1 EFAQAIAGLTFGEPS
16 IPVISNVTGRVAE
29 PGQLST
35 PGYWVEHV
43 REAVRFADGVVAAG
57 AKVWV
62 EVGPDATL
70 TALAQQSIEDG
81 TFVPATRKDR
91 DEARAFVQALG
102 RLQACGVAVD
112 WEAFFAPARPA
123 LVDLPTYAFQHQR
136 YWISARA
143 GNGDVA
149 VAGLAA
155 VDHPLLSAATEVAGG
170 ESVIFSGRL
179 SVATQPWLADHAVNG
194 TILLPGTAFLELAL
208 QAGNDVGCPLVQ
220 ELTLQAPLL
229 LPADGGRQVQV
240 LVGGGDETGVRP
252 ISIHSRADGDA
263 PGTWVLHADGAV
275 AAAPLVPVAGLEQWP
290 PAEADVVDVSG
301 AYDLLLEMGY
311 EYGPVFQGLQ
321 AAWRRGQDVFAEV
334 ALPEQAHA
342 DAARFGLH
350 PALLDAAMHAQL
362 IAGDGQTVLPFSWTG
377 VQLHAA
383 GASGVRVRITRIHD
397 TSIALSIADADG
409 APVLSVES
417 LAVRPIT
424 AGQLTNGHAESLL
437 HVEWN
442 QISLSDAGTGE
453 LPDLAS
459 AMDAESVP
467 EWALLKVPAT
477 DPETDAPAAVRRA
490 AHQVLASVQEWLADE
505 RFVSSRLVV
514 VTQGAVAVGP
524 DEGVDVGVAPVW
536 GLVRAAEAENPG
548 RFVLVDVDGTEESW
562 QAVGSVAA
570 SGEPEAAVRSGRVLV
585 PRLGR
590 VAGGGDRGPVFGPD
604 GAVLVTGGTGGLG
617 ALVARHLVSAHE
629 VRRLVLVS
637 RRGLDAPG
645 AAELVAE
652 LAELGAE
659 VSVAA
664 CDVGD
669 RDAVAEL
676 IASVPELTGVVHA
689 AGVSDNGLVRSLS
702 PERFDAVLAAKA
714 DAAWHLHEL
723 TRDLDLTAFVL
734 FSSAGG
740 LVLAAGQANYAAA
753 NVFLDALAVHRRSM
767 GLVATSLAYG
777 LWDADT
783 GLSGWLSEADFER
796 MRRQGLPAL
805 SVDEGLA
812 LFDAGAG
819 SGEAA
824 LVPLRVDTSAL
835 RGRGESLPALL
846 RGLGRS
852 PVRQVARAAGSGL
865 ARRLAGMEPGE
876 RDRMLL
882 ELVRQ
887 EAAKVLGHASAEA
900 VPPGRAFQELGFD
913 SLTAVE
919 FRNQLITATGL
930 RLPATLVFDYP
941 TAEAVAEFLTD
952 ELGDGPAEQT
962 VVTTASVVD
971 EPIAIVGMACR
982 YPGGVESPEGLW
994 ELVVSGMDAI
1004 GEFPADRGW
1013 DVEGVYS
1020 PEPGTPGKT
1029 YARQGGFLYDA
1040 AEFDAGFFGI
1050 SPREALGMDPQQ
1062 RLLLEASWE
1071 AIERAGI
1078 DPVGLRGSRTGV
1090 FAGVMYHDYGL
1101 GTPANTSGGSLVS
1114 GRVSYTLGLE
1124 GPAVTVDTACSSSL
1138 VALHWAAQALRSGD
1152 CDLAL
1157 AGGVT
1162 VMSTPGMFIEFS
1174 RQRGLAP
1181 DGRCKSFAAAADGA
1195 GWSEGVGVLLVERL
1209 SDARRNGHQVLAVVR
1224 GSAINQ
1230 DGASNGLTAPNGPS
1244 QQRVIRQALANAGL
1258 SAADVDAVEAH
1269 GTGTVLGDPIEA
1281 QALIATYGQE
1291 RERPLWLGS
1300 LKSNIGHAQA
1310 AAGVAGVIKMVM
1322 ALRHEMLPKT
1332 LHVDEPSPHVDWSA
1346 GAVELL
1352 AESQPWPVNGHARR
1366 AAVSSFGIS
1375 GTNAH
1380 VIIEQGP
1387 SADVGPEPVA
1397 VPPVVPWLVS
1407 AKSVEGLRAQASRLA
1422 SWVSDETSVV
1432 DAAWSLAAGRGVL
1445 EQRAVVVGGD
1455 REELVAGL
1463 RALAEGA
1470 EAPGLVSGSGSGG
1483 RLALLFAGQGSQRV
1497 GMGREL
1503 AEAFPVFAAELD
1515 EICRVLDP
1523 LLPHPV
1529 REVMFT
1535 DAEGVLNETGMTQ
1548 PALFCFEVALYRLLT
1563 SLGVRADVLVG
1574 HSIGEIAA
1582 AHVAGV
1588 FSLADA
1594 CTLVTARA
1602 RLMQALP
1609 EGGAMLAVAA
1619 PEEQIVPLLGER
1631 VGIAAVNAPN
1641 AVVVSGDEEAIAEIE
1656 RRVDVRTRRLR
1667 VSHAFHSPLMEPMLA
1682 EFAQA
1687 IAGLTFRE
1695 PSIPVISNV
1704 TGRVA
1709 EPGQL
1714 STPGYWVEH
1723 VREAVRFADGV
1734 AAAHADV
1741 FVEVGPDGV
1750 LTGLAQQS
1758 IADGVFIPAARK
1770 DRDEARALV
1779 EALGRLHVHGVRVEW
1794 KELLAPAKHVDLPTY
1809 AFQRERYWVPAV
1821 VEAGDVGAAG
1831 LAAVDHPLLSAVT
1844 EVAGGES
1851 VIFSGRLSVATHP
1864 WLADHV
1870 VNGMVIVPG
1879 TALVELA
1886 VRVGD
1891 ELGCSRLR
1899 ELTLQAPLV
1908 VPAEGAVQVQV
1919 VAGPADESGGRS
1931 VGIHSRPG
1939 TAEPW
1944 VRHADGV
1951 LAAEGGVPGFDVV
1964 QWPPADAAPV
1974 EVEQLYDD
1982 LAEIGL
1988 EYGPIFQGL
1997 VRAWARPGEVFAEI
2011 ALPEQEHAE
2020 AARFGVHP
2028 ALLDAALHAS
2038 ALGGLLPAAE
2048 PGQPFLPFAWSGV
2061 SLHAAGATGLRIK
2074 VTKSTK
2080 AGSTSVSLAI
2090 ADGTGTPVAD
2100 IEALTLRPLSIA
2112 PQHQARLTS
2121 LHQVIWTSAIEA
2133 PVADTESVLE
2143 YAFLKV
2149 PATDPETDAPAAVRR
2164 ATHQVLTAVQEWLAD
2179 ERFASSRL
2187 VVVTQGAVAVGPDEG
2202 VDVGVAPVWGLV
2214 RAAEAEN
2221 PGGFV
2226 LVDVDGTEQSWMALG
2241 SAVAS
2246 GEPEIAIRGGEV
2258 RVPRLTR
2265 VSDLEERGPVF
2276 GPEGTV
2282 LVTGGTG
2289 GLGALV
2295 ARHLVSAHE
2304 VRRLVLVSRRGLD
2317 APGAAELVAELA
2329 ELGAEVSVAACDV
2342 GDRDAVA
2349 ELIASVPELTGIVHA
2364 AGVGDNGLVGALTA
2378 ERLDGVLGPKADG
2391 AWHLHELT
2399 RDLDLT
2405 AFVLFSSAGGLVLAA
2420 GQANYAA
2427 ANVFLDALA
2436 VHRRSMGLV
2445 ATSLAYGL
2453 WDADTGLSGWLSE
2466 ADFERM
2472 RRQGLPA
2479 LSVDEGLALFDAG
2492 AGSGEAALVPL
2503 RVDGVALRS
2512 RGDSLPA
2519 LLRGLVRGAV
2529 RRVARSDAS
2538 ALARRLVV
2546 MDDDARRGAL
2556 LEVVRHEVATVL
2568 GHASADAVQP
2578 DRAFQELGFDSLT
2591 AVELRN
2597 RLNTV
2602 SGLRLPATLVFDY
2615 PNARA
2620 VAEYVDSEL
2629 TGAASAAPTVTPART
2644 TLDDEPI
2651 AIVGMAC
2658 RYPGGVLSP
2667 EGLWELVDSGTDAI
2681 GEFPAD
2687 RGWDLDRLYHPDPD
2701 SKGTSYVRH
2710 GGFLYDAG
2718 EFDAGFFG
2726 ISPREALAMDPQQ
2739 RLLLETSWEAIERA
2753 GIDPSGL
2760 RGSRTGVFSGVMYHD
2775 YGSQLSS
2782 VPEELEGLI
2791 GTGISGSVA
2800 SGRVSYTFGFEGPA
2814 VTVDTACS
2822 SSLVALHL
2830 AVQAL
2835 RNGECELALAGGVT
2849 VMATPGTFIEFCRQ
2863 RGLATDGRSKAFS
2876 EAADGAGWS
2885 EGIGVLLVERL
2896 SDARRNGHQ
2905 VLAVVRGSAVNQDGA
2920 SNGLTAPN
2928 GPSQQRVIRQ
2938 ALANAGLSAA
2948 EVDVVEAHGTGT
2960 PLGDPIEAQA
2970 LLATY
2975 GQDREQP
2982 LWLGS
2987 IKSNIG
2993 HTQAAAGA
3001 AGIIKMV
3008 MAMRHDTLPRTLHAD
3023 ERSPH
3028 VDWSAGAVELLTE
3041 GRPWERQ
3048 DRPRRAAVSS
3058 FGVSGT
3064 NAHVVLEEAPPQE
3077 DEPGQGLPVVPWVL
3091 SAKTREGVAAQAGR
3105 LAEWMRANPEVD
3117 ATDVGWSLL
3126 TGRKAFDHRAV
3137 VVGGDREELLAGLA
3151 EPISGVAGPGG

>member
-1 EFAQAIAGLTFGEPS
+1 MAANDTKLIEALRSSLKETERLRAQNRSLAEAAREPIAIVGMACRYPGGVGSPEDLWELVASGRDAIGEFPADRGWDLEVLYDPDPDGRGTSYARHGGFLYDAGEFDAGFFGISPREALAMDPQQRLLLEASWEAIERAGIDPDGLRGSRTGVFAGVMYHDYAPQVSSVPQELEGLIGTGNSGSIASGRVSYTFGFEGPAVTVDTACSSSLVALHLAAQSLRSGECDMALAGGATVMATPGTFVEFSRQRGLSPDGRCKAFSASADGTGWAEGVGMVLVERLSDARRNGHRVLAVLRGSAVNQDGASNGLTAPNGPSQQRVIRQALANAGLSAADVDAVEAHGTGTTLGDPIEAQALIATYGQERERPLWLGSLKSNIGHAQAAAGVGGVIKMVMAMRHGVLPQTLHVGEPSPHVDWSAGAVELLTEAQPWAEQDRPRRAAVSSFGVSGTNAHVIIEEDETADVAAGDEVALPVVPWLVSAKSVEALRAQALRLASWVSDETSIVDAAWSLAAGRGVLEQRAVVVGGDREELVAGLRALAEGAEAPGLAVGSGSGGRLALLFAGQGSQRVGMGRELAEAFPVFAAELDEICGVLDPLLPRPVREVMFTDPEGVLNETGMTQPALFCFEVALYRLLTSLGVRADVLVGHSIGEIAAAHVAGVFSLADACTLVAARARLMQALPEGGAMLAIAAPEEQIVPLLDERVGIAAVNAPGAVVISGAEEAVAEIERRVDVRTRRLRVSHAFHSPLMEPMLADFEQAIAGLTFHEPT
-16 IPVISNVTGRVAE
+16 IPIISNVTGREAE
-29 PGQLST
+29 PGQLTS

-43 REAVRFADGVVAAG
+43 RQAVRFADGVVAAG

-102 RLQACGVAVD
+102 RLQARGVAVD

-155 VDHPLLSAATEVAGG
+155 VDHPLLGAATEVAGG

-179 SVATQPWLADHAVNG
+179 SVDTQPWLADHAVNG

-275 AAAPLVPVAGLEQWP
+275 ATAPLVPVAGLEQWP
-290 PAEADVVDVSG
+290 PAEADVVDVSD
-301 AYDLLLEMGY
+301 AYDLLLDMGY

-442 QISLSDAGTGE
+442 QIRLSDAGTGE

-467 EWALLKVPAT
+467 EWALLKVPVT
-477 DPETDAPAAVRRA
+477 DPEMDAPAAVRRA
-490 AHQVLASVQEWLADE
+490 VHQVLASVQEWLADE
-505 RFVSSRLVV
+505 RFASSRLVV

-590 VAGGGDRGPVFGPD
+590 VAGGGDRGPAFGPD

-637 RRGLDAPG
+637 RRGPDAPG
-645 AAELVAE
+645 AAELAAE
-652 LAELGAE
+652 LVELGAE

-676 IASVPELTGVVHA
+676 IASVPELTGIVHA

-723 TRDLDLTAFVL
+723 TRDLDLAAFVL

-812 LFDAGAG
+812 LFDAGVG

-876 RDRMLL
+876 RDRVLL

-941 TAEAVAEFLTD
+941 TAEAVAEYLAD

-1050 SPREALGMDPQQ
+1050 SPREALAMDPQQ

-1078 DPVGLRGSRTGV
+1078 DPDGLRGSRTGV

-1258 SAADVDAVEAH
+1258 SAAEVDAVEAH

-1322 ALRHEMLPKT
+1322 ALRNEMLPKT
-1332 LHVDEPSPHVDWSA
+1332 LHVGEPSPHVDWSA

-1387 SADVGPEPVA
+1387 SADVEPEPVP

-1407 AKSVEGLRAQASRLA
+1407 AKSVEALRAQALRLA
-1422 SWVSDETSVV
+1422 SWVSDETSIV

-1463 RALAEGA
+1463 RALAEGV
-1470 EAPGLVSGSGSGG
+1470 EAPGLAVGSGSGG

-1523 LLPHPV
+1523 LLPRPV

-1535 DAEGVLNETGMTQ
+1535 DPEGVLNETGMTQ
-1548 PALFCFEVALYRLLT
+1548 PALFCFEVALYRLLE
-1563 SLGVRADVLVG
+1563 SFGVRADVLVG

-1594 CTLVTARA
+1594 CTLV
-1602 RLMQALP
+1602 
-1609 EGGAMLAVAA
+1609 
-1619 PEEQIVPLLGER
+1619 
-1631 VGIAAVNAPN
+1631 
-1641 AVVVSGDEEAIAEIE
+1641 
-1656 RRVDVRTRRLR
+1656 
-1667 VSHAFHSPLMEPMLA
+1667 
-1682 EFAQA
+1682 
-1687 IAGLTFRE
+1687 
-1695 PSIPVISNV
+1695 
-1704 TGRVA
+1704 
-1709 EPGQL
+1709 
-1714 STPGYWVEH
+1714 
-1723 VREAVRFADGV
+1723 
-1734 AAAHADV
+1734 
-1741 FVEVGPDGV
+1741 
-1750 LTGLAQQS
+1750 
-1758 IADGVFIPAARK
+1758 AAR
-1770 DRDEARALV
+1770 
-1779 EALGRLHVHGVRVEW
+1779 
-1794 KELLAPAKHVDLPTY
+1794 
-1809 AFQRERYWVPAV
+1809 
-1821 VEAGDVGAAG
+1821 
-1831 LAAVDHPLLSAVT
+1831 
-1844 EVAGGES
+1844 
-1851 VIFSGRLSVATHP
+1851 
-1864 WLADHV
+1864 
-1870 VNGMVIVPG
+1870 
-1879 TALVELA
+1879 
-1886 VRVGD
+1886 
-1891 ELGCSRLR
+1891 
-1899 ELTLQAPLV
+1899 
-1908 VPAEGAVQVQV
+1908 
-1919 VAGPADESGGRS
+1919 
-1931 VGIHSRPG
+1931 
-1939 TAEPW
+1939 
-1944 VRHADGV
+1944 
-1951 LAAEGGVPGFDVV
+1951 
-1964 QWPPADAAPV
+1964 
-1974 EVEQLYDD
+1974 
-1982 LAEIGL
+1982 
-1988 EYGPIFQGL
+1988 
-1997 VRAWARPGEVFAEI
+1997 
-2011 ALPEQEHAE
+2011 
-2020 AARFGVHP
+2020 
-2028 ALLDAALHAS
+2028 
-2038 ALGGLLPAAE
+2038 
-2048 PGQPFLPFAWSGV
+2048 
-2061 SLHAAGATGLRIK
+2061 
-2074 VTKSTK
+2074 
-2080 AGSTSVSLAI
+2080 
-2090 ADGTGTPVAD
+2090 
-2100 IEALTLRPLSIA
+2100 
-2112 PQHQARLTS
+2112 
-2121 LHQVIWTSAIEA
+2121 
-2133 PVADTESVLE
+2133 
-2143 YAFLKV
+2143 
-2149 PATDPETDAPAAVRR
+2149 
-2164 ATHQVLTAVQEWLAD
+2164 
-2179 ERFASSRL
+2179 
-2187 VVVTQGAVAVGPDEG
+2187 
-2202 VDVGVAPVWGLV
+2202 
-2214 RAAEAEN
+2214 
-2221 PGGFV
+2221 
-2226 LVDVDGTEQSWMALG
+2226 
-2241 SAVAS
+2241 
-2246 GEPEIAIRGGEV
+2246 
-2258 RVPRLTR
+2258 
-2265 VSDLEERGPVF
+2265 
-2276 GPEGTV
+2276 
-2282 LVTGGTG
+2282 
-2289 GLGALV
+2289 
-2295 ARHLVSAHE
+2295 
-2304 VRRLVLVSRRGLD
+2304 
-2317 APGAAELVAELA
+2317 
-2329 ELGAEVSVAACDV
+2329 
-2342 GDRDAVA
+2342 
-2349 ELIASVPELTGIVHA
+2349 
-2364 AGVGDNGLVGALTA
+2364 
-2378 ERLDGVLGPKADG
+2378 
-2391 AWHLHELT
+2391 
-2399 RDLDLT
+2399 
-2405 AFVLFSSAGGLVLAA
+2405 
-2420 GQANYAA
+2420 
-2427 ANVFLDALA
+2427 
-2436 VHRRSMGLV
+2436 
-2445 ATSLAYGL
+2445 
-2453 WDADTGLSGWLSE
+2453 
-2466 ADFERM
+2466 
-2472 RRQGLPA
+2472 
-2479 LSVDEGLALFDAG
+2479 
-2492 AGSGEAALVPL
+2492 
-2503 RVDGVALRS
+2503 
-2512 RGDSLPA
+2512 
-2519 LLRGLVRGAV
+2519 
-2529 RRVARSDAS
+2529 
-2538 ALARRLVV
+2538 
-2546 MDDDARRGAL
+2546 
-2556 LEVVRHEVATVL
+2556 
-2568 GHASADAVQP
+2568 
-2578 DRAFQELGFDSLT
+2578 
-2591 AVELRN
+2591 
-2597 RLNTV
+2597 
-2602 SGLRLPATLVFDY
+2602 
-2615 PNARA
+2615 
-2620 VAEYVDSEL
+2620 
-2629 TGAASAAPTVTPART
+2629 
-2644 TLDDEPI
+2644 
-2651 AIVGMAC
+2651 
-2658 RYPGGVLSP
+2658 
-2667 EGLWELVDSGTDAI
+2667 
-2681 GEFPAD
+2681 
-2687 RGWDLDRLYHPDPD
+2687 
-2701 SKGTSYVRH
+2701 
-2710 GGFLYDAG
+2710 
-2718 EFDAGFFG
+2718 
-2726 ISPREALAMDPQQ
+2726 
-2739 RLLLETSWEAIERA
+2739 
-2753 GIDPSGL
+2753 
-2760 RGSRTGVFSGVMYHD
+2760 
-2775 YGSQLSS
+2775 
-2782 VPEELEGLI
+2782 
-2791 GTGISGSVA
+2791 
-2800 SGRVSYTFGFEGPA
+2800 
-2814 VTVDTACS
+2814 
-2822 SSLVALHL
+2822 
-2830 AVQAL
+2830 
-2835 RNGECELALAGGVT
+2835 
-2849 VMATPGTFIEFCRQ
+2849 
-2863 RGLATDGRSKAFS
+2863 
-2876 EAADGAGWS
+2876 
-2885 EGIGVLLVERL
+2885 
-2896 SDARRNGHQ
+2896 
-2905 VLAVVRGSAVNQDGA
+2905 
-2920 SNGLTAPN
+2920 
-2928 GPSQQRVIRQ
+2928 
-2938 ALANAGLSAA
+2938 
-2948 EVDVVEAHGTGT
+2948 
-2960 PLGDPIEAQA
+2960 
-2970 LLATY
+2970 
-2975 GQDREQP
+2975 
-2982 LWLGS
+2982 
-2987 IKSNIG
+2987 
-2993 HTQAAAGA
+2993 
-3001 AGIIKMV
+3001 
-3008 MAMRHDTLPRTLHAD
+3008 
-3023 ERSPH
+3023 
-3028 VDWSAGAVELLTE
+3028 
-3041 GRPWERQ
+3041 
-3048 DRPRRAAVSS
+3048 
-3058 FGVSGT
+3058 
-3064 NAHVVLEEAPPQE
+3064 
-3077 DEPGQGLPVVPWVL
+3077 
-3091 SAKTREGVAAQAGR
+3091 
-3105 LAEWMRANPEVD
+3105 
-3117 ATDVGWSLL
+3117 
-3126 TGRKAFDHRAV
+3126 
-3137 VVGGDREELLAGLA
+3137 
-3151 EPISGVAGPGG
+3151 